1 MESGFDA
8 LREQIV
14 RRLQQTGEEL
24 LGLVEQHQQ
33 EAREEALE
41 REAPPEPT
49 DAGLRPLRA
58 AIASLDGADSQAE
71 ILARL
76 LEVSSAFA
84 SRSALLLSS
93 DAGLKV
99 WSSTGFDE
107 SHEGQELGTFDEERW
122 AEACSGRGA
131 TLLDSRACAHLA
143 QALEA
148 DLPSQGALV
157 PLVLRDEV
165 PALLYADTDNG
176 SAPNLEAL
184 QLLTY
189 TAAQCLETLPLRS
202 ERPVSTLV
210 ALEQQPAE
218 ADAAPA
224 QDLTDEE
231 SADAD
236 DTNRGGAAALGAAAA
251 GTVAVAGA
259 LSDDDDDATVN
270 AASEDLE
277 TAEEGLDEEVAESEA
292 TAEAEEPEPDEV
304 EVEVEVEVEASPVEE
319 LAVEGAE
326 LEEAAADEAEFEEPE
341 TEAVSLEPPSFEAPA
356 SDTAEVEAEEEDELA
371 AAEAATEEPDEPEA
385 GDDPL
390 LGAETRQVPTMDLPD
405 LEDEVTGSDDEST
418 PKMGLR
424 DDDPEET
431 PAGPS
436 MFGIAE
442 KAGAAAG
449 AAALAAGSRIWG
461 GSEEEDGAGTETAEA
476 DEPEV
481 EEPAIGDPLST
492 LQTDAPAEPAS
503 RSVYDEMGALDAPEP
518 PSVDPVSS
526 LETQVIR
533 TGDLPSEPP
542 EPAAPRVFGP
552 PPPVTPPPA
561 PEPDA
566 EPQPEAPPSNSNEV
580 MPPEDVHEGPGW
592 AFTDSSNDEP
602 AGAPTEGPLHE
613 EARRLARLLVS
624 EIKLY
629 NEEQIEEGRRQGNIY
644 EQLKDDIDRS
654 KRMYE
659 ERIDQTVRQSTDYFR
674 DELVRSLADGDAQV
688 LGL

>member
-1 MESGFDA
+1 MESGLDA

-24 LGLVEQHQQ
+24 LGLVEQHRQEQQ
-33 EAREEALE
+33 QDPTPST
-41 REAPPEPT
+41 APS

-76 LEVSSAFA
+76 LEVSSSFA
-84 SRSALLLSS
+84 SRSALLLKT

-107 SHEGQELGTFDEERW
+107 SHEGRDVGAFDEGRW

-131 TLLDSRACAHLA
+131 SLLDSKACAHLA

-148 DLPSQGALV
+148 DVPSQGAVV

-165 PALLYADTDNG
+165 PAVLYADTENG
-176 SAPNLEAL
+176 VSPNLEAL

-210 ALEQQPAE
+210 ALEQDDEPNLDE
-218 ADAAPA
+218 A
-224 QDLTDEE
+224 TDDE
-231 SADAD
+231 SW
-236 DTNRGGAAALGAAAA
+236 GGAAALGAVGTAAA
-251 GTVAVAGA
+251 GAIAY
-259 LSDDDDDATVN
+259 
-270 AASEDLE
+270 
-277 TAEEGLDEEVAESEA
+277 AEANDEEVAETQDEGDLEDTSAELAETQALEA
-292 TAEAEEPEPDEV
+292 TP
-304 EVEVEVEVEASPVEE
+304 
-319 LAVEGAE
+319 
-326 LEEAAADEAEFEEPE
+326 
-341 TEAVSLEPPSFEAPA
+341 AP
-356 SDTAEVEAEEEDELA
+356 EEDELED
-371 AAEAATEEPDEPEA
+371 AEDGPDNAELETASDEGDDDEPELEA
-385 GDDPL
+385 DSALDEGEIERDEPQETAEDGEPSADVEAAGSDDSLPDESLSEESAQNEDGDDEPVL
-390 LGAETRQVPTMDLPD
+390 SAETRQVPTVDLPD
-405 LEDEVTGSDDEST
+405 YPDAAAQDAGSEEEASEEEDASG
-418 PKMGLR
+418 K
-424 DDDPEET
+424 EEDG
-431 PAGPS
+431 ASKGPS
-436 MFGIAE
+436 VFGIAQ

-449 AAALAAGSRIWG
+449 AAALAAGSRLWG
-461 GSEEEDGAGTETAEA
+461 DRNENDDELSDDASESSV
-476 DEPEV
+476 DEP
-481 EEPAIGDPLST
+481 AAGDPLST
-492 LQTDAPAEPAS
+492 LQTDAPSEPSS
-503 RSVYDEMGALDAPEP
+503 RSVYDEMGALDAPES
-518 PSVDPVSS
+518 PSADPVSS

-533 TGDLPSEPP
+533 TGDLPSGQA

-561 PEPDA
+561 EDVSPP
-566 EPQPEAPPSNSNEV
+566 APPASDAGSESAATSNQV

-592 AFTDSSNDEP
+592 AFTGSSSDESS
-602 AGAPTEGPLHE
+602 GTSTTEGPLHE